1 MAGKRYYWLKLQVGF
16 FQELII
22 KQLRTLPDGDSIV
35 LLYLKLLL
43 KAIRDE
49 QNSLIKKYDSTVS
62 FHKAKITDFMAW
74 QSRRKSKTYE
84 NKTL

>member
-22 KQLRTLPDGDSIV
+22 KQLRTLPEGDSIV

-43 KAIRDE
+43 KAINTRDY
-49 QNSLIKKYDSTVS
+49 LLSTY
-62 FHKAKITDFMAW
+62 FADL
-74 QSRRKSKTYE
+74 R
-84 NKTL
+84 

>member
-22 KQLRTLPDGDSIV
+22 KQLRTLPEGDSIV

-43 KAIRDE
+43 KAINTCLLYTSPSPRD
-49 QNSLIKKYDSTVS
+49 
-62 FHKAKITDFMAW
+62 A
-74 QSRRKSKTYE
+74 
-84 NKTL
+84 